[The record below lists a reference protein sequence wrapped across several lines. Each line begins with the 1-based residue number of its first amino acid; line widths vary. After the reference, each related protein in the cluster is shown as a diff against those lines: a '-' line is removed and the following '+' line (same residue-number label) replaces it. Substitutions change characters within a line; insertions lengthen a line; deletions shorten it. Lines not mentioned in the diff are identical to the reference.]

1 MFKGTVPGEVR
12 AMLYEAAQDWQ
23 ADALAV
29 ACSGNF
35 TIERVF
41 AGRMPLMG
49 CDVTIYS
56 CALGA
61 WFARKPFE
69 ATLRPE
75 HAEAFGWIADGMKDQ
90 AGTTATIMLLTGLS
104 DALDKN
110 LAVKQNAYYTRLVDG
125 YRRKWPEMLEKTRER
140 LETSPLQLRDYFAG
154 DAVDWLPTL
163 GPEIAVATFPP
174 FFGGDYEAMF
184 GKLDG
189 LFDWPKP
196 SYQEIFEAR
205 RKIFLAALVNRPH
218 WAIGTRER
226 LDGFDDH
233 LRGTAK
239 TTNRGVP
246 LYLYASAGKT
256 RVVAPRQATEPVSV
270 PRLAPGDEIGGRL
283 WIAPL
288 SYAKFAALRS
298 QYMNENIK
306 PGMPTQAYA
315 VLVDDRLIGCYA
327 LQKAYKVP
335 GATADAVYL
344 LSDFPV
350 APTDYTRLAK
360 LVLYAA
366 QSTEARL
373 LAERVCKMRVRL
385 LVTTAFTDNPVSMKY
400 RGLFDLHSRKE
411 AGSKSDHKFQLQY
424 MSGAGR
430 WTLAEGL
437 AEWKRKHGSRLAPS
451 EPTREG

>member
-1 MFKGTVPGEVR
+1 MFKGTVPVEIR
-12 AMLYEAAQDWQ
+12 AMLYELSQGWQ
-23 ADALAV
+23 AEALAV

-41 AGRMPLMG
+41 AGRFPLLS

-56 CALGA
+56 GALGA
-61 WFARKPFE
+61 WFSRQTFRLELKPQ
-69 ATLRPE
+69 L
-75 HAEAFGWIADGMKDQ
+75 HEAFGWVLEGMADP
-90 AGTTATIMLLTGLS
+90 AGATATVMLMTAFT

-110 LAVKQNAYYTRLVDG
+110 MQVKPNAYYRRVVDA
-125 YRRKWPEMLEKTRER
+125 YRRKWPEMLDKTRAR
-140 LETSPLQLRDYFAG
+140 LESSPLRIETYHAG

-163 GPEIAVATFPP
+163 PPSVAVATFPP

-184 GKLDG
+184 GKLDA
-189 LFDWPKP
+189 LFDWDKP
-196 SYQEIFEAR
+196 TYQEIFEER
-205 RKIFLAALVNRPH
+205 RKIFLDALMNRPH

-226 LDGFDDH
+226 LPQMEPY

-246 LYLYASAGKT
+246 LYLYAPAGVA
-256 RVVAPRQATEPVSV
+256 RAVAPRQQTEAVAV
-270 PRLAPGDEIGGRL
+270 PRLAPGERLGERL

-288 SYAKFAALRS
+288 AYPYFAALRS
-298 QYMNENIK
+298 QYMNETIK

-327 LQKAYKVP
+327 VQKGYKVP
-335 GATADAVYL
+335 NAEADALYL

-350 APTDYTRLAK
+350 APSDYPRLAK

-366 QSTEARL
+366 LSKEGRL
-373 LAERVCKMRVRL
+373 LAERVSKSRVRYM
-385 LVTTAFTDNPVSMKY
+385 VTTAFTNNPVSMKY

-411 AGSKSDHKFQLQY
+411 AGDKSPFQFQLQY
-424 MSGAGR
+424 VAEAGR
-430 WTLAEGL
+430 WTLDEGL
-437 AEWKRKHGSRLAPS
+437 KEWKLKHGS
-451 EPTREG
+451 TRELSG